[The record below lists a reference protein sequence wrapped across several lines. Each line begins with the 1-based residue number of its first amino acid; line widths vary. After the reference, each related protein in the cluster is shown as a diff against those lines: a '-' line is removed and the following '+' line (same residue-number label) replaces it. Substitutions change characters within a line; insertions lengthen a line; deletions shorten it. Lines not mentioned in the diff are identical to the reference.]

1 MHEIDC
7 LGDMCPIPIMKLKQ
21 CREIKEHGGQIKLV
35 TDHSCVVESIGSY
48 CRKMHLK
55 METVEPMTGIWAL
68 YITV

>member
-7 LGDMCPIPIMKLKQ
+7 LGGMCPIPIMKLKQ

-55 METVEPMTGIWAL
+55 METVEPMNGIWEL

>member
-21 CREIKEHGGQIKLV
+21 CREIKEHG
-35 TDHSCVVESIGSY
+35 CVVESIGSY

-55 METVEPMTGIWAL
+55 METVEPMNGIWEL